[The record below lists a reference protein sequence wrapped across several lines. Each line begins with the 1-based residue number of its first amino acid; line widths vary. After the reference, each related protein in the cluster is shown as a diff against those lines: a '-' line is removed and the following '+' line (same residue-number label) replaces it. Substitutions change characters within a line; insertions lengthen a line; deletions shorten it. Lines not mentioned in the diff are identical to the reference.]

1 MKDLSWLE
9 QVKDSEKKLVS
20 NWKIKNVIKIEL
32 KSTFIASK
40 LQCNHILTK

>member
-9 QVKDSEKKLVS
+9 QVKDSEKNLVS

-32 KSTFIASK
+32 KSTFTAS
-40 LQCNHILTK
+40 